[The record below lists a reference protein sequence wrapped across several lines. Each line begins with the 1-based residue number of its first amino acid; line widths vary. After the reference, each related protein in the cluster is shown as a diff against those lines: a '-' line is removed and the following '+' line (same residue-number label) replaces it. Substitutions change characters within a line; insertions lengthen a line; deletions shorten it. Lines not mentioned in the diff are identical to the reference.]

1 MREDEAKYRRQLGTW
16 ECVALILIFDARMAS
31 AAFLY
36 ILKQDVGKKL
46 AVTDI
51 SPVKVAALQS
61 YFITTSISSRETSGT
76 FYSAWS

>member
-1 MREDEAKYRRQLGTW
+1 
-16 ECVALILIFDARMAS
+16 MAS

-51 SPVKVAALQS
+51 SPAKVAALQS